1 MTKKRKAPASGDDDV
16 LVYCWYIHLISM
28 YLTIRFCER
37 EFEDKIVLTAH
48 QKAKHFT
55 CQVCSKKLNSVAG
68 NCLPIRVVN
77 G

>member
-37 EFEDKIVLTAH
+37 EFEDKIGRNLV
-48 QKAKHFT
+48 F
-55 CQVCSKKLNSVAG
+55 VN
-68 NCLPIRVVN
+68 LPC
-77 G
+77 GMG

>member
-1 MTKKRKAPASGDDDV
+1 MTKKRKAPVLGDDDV
-16 LVYCWYIHLISM
+16 LVYCWYLHLISA

-55 CQVCSKKLNSVAG
+55 CQACSKKLNSVAG
-68 NCLPIRVVN
+68 TILLLRVVN
-77 G
+77 A

>member
-1 MTKKRKAPASGDDDV
+1 
-16 LVYCWYIHLISM
+16 M

-37 EFEDKIVLTAH
+37 EFEDKIVLTSH

-68 NCLPIRVVN
+68 NCLLIRVVN